1 MGTKAAQT
9 KSSSET
15 RLIKKAHQRPSA
27 DAYDVVAQ
35 LVGNHDPRLAELSD
49 QPLEKPLGCFSVS
62 SRLHENVE
70 DVPFC

>member
-27 DAYDVVAQ
+27 DAYD
-35 LVGNHDPRLAELSD
+35 
-49 QPLEKPLGCFSVS
+49 
-62 SRLHENVE
+62 
-70 DVPFC
+70 